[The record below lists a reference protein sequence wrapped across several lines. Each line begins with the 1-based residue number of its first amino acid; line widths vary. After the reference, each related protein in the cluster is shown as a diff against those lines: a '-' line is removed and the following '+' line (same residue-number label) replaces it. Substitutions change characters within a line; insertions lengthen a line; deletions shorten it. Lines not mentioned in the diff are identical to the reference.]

1 MLPPARAQTEQEANW
16 ELGKL
21 KEEQMMPSGG
31 KSRVPSPSAQ
41 RSSLTRGH
49 EARTL
54 KRAQTVEEHE
64 EDADRD

>member
-1 MLPPARAQTEQEANW
+1 
-16 ELGKL
+16 
-21 KEEQMMPSGG
+21 MMPSGG
-31 KSRVPSPSAQ
+31 KSWVPSPSAQ

-49 EARTL
+49 EAGTL